1 MTIVTK
7 KERVYFG
14 TKYGYCGTKKTV
26 ERWRGAPTS
35 HTTSQHPPH
44 KNYSPP
50 PSTMTSNI
58 IPVALDV
65 DDDDDDEDDDDV
77 DAEDDAVWYAA
88 ARDIQNRVSRVVGTA
103 DMEDRLFRSFF
114 GTSIGPTMMV
124 WDLLVHHDLLPDN
137 GRPKHLLWA
146 LYFLKVYP
154 KQGPGCSVVG
164 GCAGAV
170 DPKTFRKWVWSFI
183 RAIAELED
191 ELVSNFFYSQCE
203 DDGAECW
210 HCSEDPSTG
219 RRIVVP
225 QTTLPSTQLRE
236 LPFFSPPRRP
246 HTPPRRRLL
255 RRSTSRVERKE
266 TS

>member
-65 DDDDDDEDDDDV
+65 DDDDGDDDDV
-77 DAEDDAVWYAA
+77 DAVWYAA

-124 WDLLVHHDLLPDN
+124 WDLLVHHSLLPRERAAKAPAL
-137 GRPKHLLWA
+137 GTILPKSVCKA
-146 LYFLKVYP
+146 
-154 KQGPGCSVVG
+154 GPGVLS
-164 GCAGAV
+164 
-170 DPKTFRKWVWSFI
+170 
-183 RAIAELED
+183 
-191 ELVSNFFYSQCE
+191 
-203 DDGAECW
+203 
-210 HCSEDPSTG
+210 
-219 RRIVVP
+219 
-225 QTTLPSTQLRE
+225 
-236 LPFFSPPRRP
+236 
-246 HTPPRRRLL
+246 RRR
-255 RRSTSRVERKE
+255 R
-266 TS
+266 

>member
-1 MTIVTK
+1 MSA
-7 KERVYFG
+7 F
-14 TKYGYCGTKKTV
+14 
-26 ERWRGAPTS
+26 
-35 HTTSQHPPH
+35 H
-44 KNYSPP
+44 
-50 PSTMTSNI
+50 
-58 IPVALDV
+58 PVARPPDDDDV
-65 DDDDDDEDDDDV
+65 DDDDYDVDDV
-77 DAEDDAVWYAA
+77 DWDSA
-88 ARDIQNRVSRVVGTA
+88 ARDIQNRVSRVVGTV
-103 DMEDRLFRSFF
+103 DREARHFREFF
-114 GTSIGPTMMV
+114 GTSVGAVEAV
-124 WDLLVHHDLLPDN
+124 WDRLVHHDLLPDN

-191 ELVSNFFYSQCE
+191 DMVSKFFYSQCE

-210 HCSEDPSTG
+210 HRSEDPSTG
-219 RRIVVP
+219 RWLVRP
-225 QTTLPSTQLRE
+225 KTTLPSTQLRE

-246 HTPPRRRLL
+246 HTPPAAACRHC
-255 RRSTSRVERKE
+255 RSTSRVERKE